1 MPRKAR
7 IDAPGAL
14 HHIILRGIEDSAVFR
29 DDTDC
34 ENFLDR
40 LGRLLIESST
50 PCLAW
55 ALMDNHVHMLL
66 RTGLVPISTL
76 MRRLLTGYAQQFNR
90 RHRRHGVLFQNRYK
104 SILCEEQPYLLAL
117 VRYIHLNP
125 LRAGAVK
132 DMDALRAYHRSGH
145 SVLMGKAM
153 REWQDTEYVL
163 RLFGD
168 SVRAARRAYERVV
181 AKGVNQGRR
190 PELVGGGLIR
200 SVGGWSAIK
209 ALRTFGMRIMGDE
222 RILGSGDFVQSV
234 LNQAQEQ
241 YEKKTLAG
249 VKGLKLET
257 LIERVTKKL
266 GLVPADVWSASRQRT
281 IAHARAIICTLA
293 IEYLGISGR
302 EVSYQLSLSPSA
314 VSKLAQRGRKEALTK
329 KLAAELFA
337 GHG

>member
-14 HHIILRGIEDSAVFR
+14 HHIIVRGIDRTAIFR

-34 ENFLDR
+34 ENFLTR
-40 LGRLLIESST
+40 IERVLIESST

-104 SILCEEQPYLLAL
+104 SILCEEQPYLLEL

-125 LRAGAVK
+125 LRAGVVQ
-132 DMDALRAYHRSGH
+132 DIDALGGYPRCGYST
-145 SVLMGKAM
+145 LMGKVS

-163 RLFGD
+163 RLFGG
-168 SVRAARRAYERVV
+168 RLRQARKAYERFV
-181 AKGVNQGRR
+181 AEGVDQGRR

-200 SVGGWSAIK
+200 SAGGWSAIK
-209 ALRTFGMRIMGDE
+209 TLRSNDMRVMGDE
-222 RILGSGDFVQSV
+222 RILGSGDFVQAV
-234 LNQAQEQ
+234 LKHAQERF
-241 YEKKTLAG
+241 EKKTLAR
-249 VKGLKLET
+249 VRGLKLET
-257 LIERVTKKL
+257 LIEAVAKKL
-266 GLVPADVWSASRQRT
+266 DLVPADVQRAGKQRT
-281 IAHARAIICTLA
+281 VVRARGIICVLA

-302 EVSYQLSLSPSA
+302 EASRQLNVSSSA
-314 VSKLAQRGRKEALTK
+314 VSKLLQRGRKDKLTEKLSDAL
-329 KLAAELFA
+329 FRVND
-337 GHG
+337 